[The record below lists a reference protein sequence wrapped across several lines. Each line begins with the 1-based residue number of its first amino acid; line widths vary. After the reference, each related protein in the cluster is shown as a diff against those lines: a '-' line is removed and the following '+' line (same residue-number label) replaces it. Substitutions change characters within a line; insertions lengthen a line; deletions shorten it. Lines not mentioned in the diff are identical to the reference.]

1 MLFDILILT
10 NGPGEVSTWVRPVVR
25 ALREQWESAR
35 ISVVVSPCLHAM
47 GTEAEVLRSY
57 PQVDRVQAAEH
68 FLPFLLLGKTA
79 QNWDWSPK
87 GIVLFLGGDQFF
99 ALVLAKRLGYKALIY
114 AETEARWYRWVDGF
128 AVINAAVVDKIP
140 PSYRSKLTIVGDL
153 MVDLAANTQPTP
165 LDNADSPATIALLMG
180 SKPGKLRQGV
190 PLMLAIADYIYSHRP
205 SIRFIVPVA
214 PTVEIETLRQF
225 ADAELNPIININGW
239 GRAQLLQPDTANPY
253 LQTEQGLKIELIPP
267 SAAQEV
273 LAQSHLAITTVG
285 ANTAELAALNT
296 PMIVLL
302 PTQQLD
308 TMRSWDGLPGILANL
323 PGVGSLFAKG
333 INWVVLQ
340 QKNRLYAWPNIWA
353 KTEIVPELLG
363 KLEAESVGNM
373 ALDWL
378 AHPEKLQEISDRLQG
393 VCGQPGA
400 AKKIA
405 HLVGVMLE

>member
-1 MLFDILILT
+1 ML
-10 NGPGEVSTWVRPVVR
+10 V
-25 ALREQWESAR
+25 
-35 ISVVVSPCLHAM
+35 
-47 GTEAEVLRSY
+47 
-57 PQVDRVQAAEH
+57 
-68 FLPFLLLGKTA
+68 
-79 QNWDWSPK
+79 
-87 GIVLFLGGDQFF
+87 
-99 ALVLAKRLGYKALIY
+99 
-114 AETEARWYRWVDGF
+114 
-128 AVINAAVVDKIP
+128 
-140 PSYRSKLTIVGDL
+140 
-153 MVDLAANTQPTP
+153 
-165 LDNADSPATIALLMG
+165 
-180 SKPGKLRQGV
+180 
-190 PLMLAIADYIYSHRP
+190 IADYIFSLRP

-214 PTVEIETLRQF
+214 PTVEIETLRKF
-225 ADAELNPIININGW
+225 ADAEFNPIININGW
-239 GRAQLLQPDTANPY
+239 GRAQLLQPDAANPY
-253 LQTEQGLKIELIPP
+253 FQTEQGLKIELIPP
-267 SAAQEV
+267 SSAQEV

-323 PGVGSLFAKG
+323 PGVGSLLAKG

-363 KLEAESVGNM
+363 KLEAESVGKI

-400 AKKIA
+400 AQKIA